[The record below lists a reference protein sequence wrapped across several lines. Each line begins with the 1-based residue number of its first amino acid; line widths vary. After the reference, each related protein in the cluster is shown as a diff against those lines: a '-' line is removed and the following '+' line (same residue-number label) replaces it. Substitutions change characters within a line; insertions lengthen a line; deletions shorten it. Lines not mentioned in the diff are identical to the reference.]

1 MKAIIFKAP
10 YEIELTEIDKPKVK
24 SDEVVVAI
32 KAAGICG
39 TDLHIYEGDFI
50 ADYPVVPGHEFAGEV
65 VEVGN
70 EVSKIKPGHRVAID
84 PSIYCQ
90 RCKFCREN
98 IENFC
103 ENFMAYGLHVN
114 GGFEEFVAVNQRN
127 VYQIGGL
134 SYFEGAMVEPIGCVI
149 HGLKQL
155 DLKLGDHVLIF
166 GCGPIGLSLMQL
178 CNIYGAASTTAVDVV
193 KGKLDIAKQLGA
205 TNTVYADEDLSDKLR
220 EIQPDGFHLVI
231 DATGNP
237 KVVES
242 SFDYVRNKGQ
252 ILFFGVC
259 PQEAKI
265 EISPYD
271 IYKRELK
278 ISGTFALL
286 HTARAAIDLLKERKI
301 QVEPLVSHKFPLE
314 EFEKAFEL
322 KQSGEAMKIMIT
334 NLD

>member
-1 MKAIIFKAP
+1 MKSVIFKAP
-10 YEIELTEIDKPKVK
+10 YKIELTEIEVPKIK
-24 SDEVVVAI
+24 SDEVLVAV
-32 KAAGICG
+32 KASGICG

-65 VEVGN
+65 VEVGS
-70 EVSKIKPGHRVAID
+70 EVSGINSGDRVAID

-90 RCKFCREN
+90 KCNFCREN

-114 GGFEEFVAVNQRN
+114 GGFQEFVAVNQRN
-127 VYQIGGL
+127 VYQIEGL
-134 SYFEGAMVEPIGCVI
+134 SYLEGAMVEPIACVI
-149 HGLKQL
+149 HGLKQI

-166 GCGPIGLSLMQL
+166 GCGPIGLLLMQL
-178 CNIYGAASTTAVDVV
+178 CNISGAASTTVVDVV
-193 KGKLDIAKQLGA
+193 ESKLDIANQLSA
-205 TNTVYADEDLSDKLR
+205 TNVVCADDDLSDKLH
-220 EIQPDGFHLVI
+220 EIQPDGFHVVI

-237 KVVES
+237 KVVEGC
-242 SFDYVRNKGQ
+242 FDHVKNKGQ

-259 PQEAKI
+259 PQKAKI

-271 IYKRELK
+271 VYKRELK

-286 HTARAAIDLLKERKI
+286 HTARPAIDLLQERKI
-301 QVEPLVSHKFPLE
+301 QVESLISHKFPLD

-322 KQSGEAMKIMIT
+322 KQKGEAMKIMIA
-334 NLD
+334 NE